1 MTQILSAYN
10 YLAKLGIL
18 HRDLKPANVL
28 RSGKVWKIS
37 DFGFSIR
44 SGSFIDS
51 LNVGTPLY
59 MPLESLSRSYY
70 SVKTDIFALGVIMY
84 ELVHGHTPWECES
97 ESELMRRL
105 PSEKLT
111 IKRNLANSKLKEFIL
126 KCC

>member
-111 IKRNLANSKLKEFIL
+111 IKRDLANSKLKEFIL